1 MSSSQSS
8 PGYYKYNTLPS
19 TSTTTANAADRSVFA
34 TRRPWRELVQPFSS
48 FTRPDTLGEATAR
61 FKRNLG
67 HFRVNYTF
75 IALLILFLSLLWH
88 PISMIVF
95 LAIFVAWSFLYFLRD
110 RPLLLFHITVDDRI
124 VLALLFIITIV
135 ALVLTDVW
143 LNVLVS
149 LLIADAI
156 VVLHAIFRGTE
167 DLYYDDEQDAV
178 DGGLFSVVGSP
189 PTRPRFPRM

>member
-8 PGYYKYNTLPS
+8 LGYYNTLPS
-19 TSTTTANAADRSVFA
+19 TSTTTTNVAAAAATARSVFA
-34 TRRPWRELVQPFSS
+34 TRCPWRELVQPFFS
-48 FTRPDTLGEATAR
+48 FTRPYTLGEATAHV
-61 FKRNLG
+61 KHNLD
-67 HFRVNYTF
+67 HFHMNYMF

-110 RPLLLFHITVDDRI
+110 RRLLLFHITVDNLI
-124 VLALLFIITIV
+124 VLALLSIITIV

-149 LLIADAI
+149 LTL
-156 VVLHAIFRGTE
+156 G
-167 DLYYDDEQDAV
+167 
-178 DGGLFSVVGSP
+178 
-189 PTRPRFPRM
+189 